1 MMILLLVAI
10 VWVLGTGFAL
20 TLFAA
25 AGNAD
30 RQAEAM
36 LDEHRLPRRRSRRI
50 AA

>member
-1 MMILLLVAI
+1 MILLLVAI
-10 VWVLGTGFAL
+10 AWVLATGFAL

-36 LDEHRLPRRRSRRI
+36 LNEHRLRRRRSRRI